1 MKGYKKRVDMQ
12 VSIVYGAASARI
24 FVSGNFQAGKRA
36 WMRIASSAACRY
48 INVAPCFPFIMKF
61 RLAIFLAA
69 GMLAGCA
76 SRDADNTAKAPAEA
90 APHGNRND
98 MRPEAASAATTIDGY
113 KRDLAARIYSVN
125 AAKVFTGRPQA
136 LLRSVI
142 VLRYTVD
149 ARGHLMRS
157 EVMRSNHDR
166 ETETT
171 ALATLRNSA
180 PFPQP
185 APHLLHH
192 GRLELAET
200 WLFNNDGRFQ
210 LRSIA
215 EQQMDH

>member
-1 MKGYKKRVDMQ
+1 
-12 VSIVYGAASARI
+12 
-24 FVSGNFQAGKRA
+24 
-36 WMRIASSAACRY
+36 
-48 INVAPCFPFIMKF
+48 MKF

-76 SRDADNTAKAPAEA
+76 SRDADHTAKPPAEA
-90 APHGNRND
+90 ASRGNGSDRSD
-98 MRPEAASAATTIDGY
+98 MRPEAASAATTVDGY

-171 ALATLRNSA
+171 ALASLRNSA

-185 APHLLHH
+185 APHLLRH

-215 EQQMDH
+215 EKQMDH